1 MAERAARRT
10 TTVAL
15 AENDVNVPNWETC
28 ADGSVAT
35 GSQAFT
41 FYPADSDGN
50 IQWGRERMQ
59 VKTRP
64 SVPAAHAE
72 SINGWL

>member
-1 MAERAARRT
+1 MAQRAARPT
-10 TTVAL
+10 TAVAM
-15 AENDVNVPNWETC
+15 AENDGNVPNGETC

-35 GSQAFT
+35 RSQAFT

-64 SVPAAHAE
+64 PAPAAHAE
-72 SINGWL
+72 SINGW